1 MFYMHHVFELLEKDL
16 FVNIKVICVI
26 IILCKVLSVVM
37 LIRLCNYSFGGGCFC
52 KIQCIYC
59 MAAKFAF
66 KCKFKV
72 NLH

>member
-1 MFYMHHVFELLEKDL
+1 MIGYILYASCVELLEKDL

-26 IILCKVLSVVM
+26 MILCKVLYIV
-37 LIRLCNYSFGGGCFC
+37 IYDYSFCGGCFC